1 MSLPKPDLHIR
12 VSADCKALLG
22 LLAEVEQVPVS
33 TLAEHILEEAV
44 LGKGHILTV
53 AARSLSR
60 LGIAGSER
68 DQ

>member
-1 MSLPKPDLHIR
+1 MSLPRPDLHVR
-12 VSADCKALLG
+12 LSPDCMALLR
-22 LLAEVEQVPVS
+22 LLAEVDGCPASV
-33 TLAEHILEEAV
+33 LAERFIEEAV